1 MGCLRVVTVSINR
14 IPLIIIPS
22 VLVGGGMDGG
32 GSNLLRSTRRAW
44 LVHGK
49 HVPDSGDD
57 NHRSRVL
64 CRR

>member
-1 MGCLRVVTVSINR
+1 MGCRRVVTVSIIR
-14 IPLIIIPS
+14 TPLIIIPS
-22 VLVGGGMDGG
+22 LLVGGWMDGG

-49 HVPDSGDD
+49 HVPGSGDD

-64 CRR
+64 YRR